1 MPKLNLLLLA
11 TLAACSTMPPAAAAP
26 ATSMTGPAP
35 APSMA
40 APTGV
45 YAATIAAS
53 DIPASAPA
61 ELQSGMVGAW
71 QLVFDAPG
79 HALVRYNG
87 EQVVDAPFTVQGN
100 HITFGD
106 DSGSYACHDT
116 AHYTWQMTGA
126 GLVFTKLDDSCEGR
140 ALALTLHP
148 WTKQP

>member
-1 MPKLNLLLLA
+1 MSKLNLLLLA
-11 TLAACSTMPPAAAAP
+11 SLAACSTMPPAATAP
-26 ATSMTGPAP
+26 ATSMTAP
-35 APSMA
+35 ASSMA
-40 APTGV
+40 APTGTYV
-45 YAATIAAS
+45 ATVVAS

-61 ELQSGMVGAW
+61 DLQSGMVGAW

-116 AHYTWQMTGA
+116 AHYTWQMTAA
-126 GLVFTKLDDSCEGR
+126 GLVFTKLDDACEGR
-140 ALALTLHP
+140 MLVLTRHP